1 METASSMA
9 PTTNH
14 RESWDSLSS
23 TFAHL
28 EVSFSHDSCYGSDEV
43 SVSSK
48 TTAPLQSSAS
58 TFTAKRDEPS
68 LHPFLKSILKNST
81 TNVQDEESDT
91 DSESGYESDDI
102 ELDDYDALS
111 EDDDEDDDMSDFSVW
126 DDETEH
132 NVPETHR
139 DHTDSF
145 DDSFIGFESLSVRFD
160 PQVQYI
166 DTPTTELSE
175 DEGSHSEMTVHEM
188 MLLAQKA
195 GCSQASLNQ
204 SDAGDVLYDDSDCDH
219 KEFFRMKT
227 TQLEDFTRD
236 AVDVDQRL
244 FIAYMHGIHGIAD
257 TNYKTYL
264 RTQADNIR
272 HGQETE
278 SMHPDDPPCMYLDLI
293 LDHVIGVFRN
303 LLAEDELNGLIE
315 LRKEDLAIE
324 PASGAA
330 SGPNPHQV
338 LLEKIEKFLLNRLT
352 NGHVDVLPDELS
364 FFAGGIAHA
373 LGTEDLPPFV

>member
-9 PTTNH
+9 PATNH

-48 TTAPLQSSAS
+48 TTAPLQSSVP
-58 TFTAKRDEPS
+58 TFTARRDESS
-68 LHPFLKSILKNST
+68 LHPFLKSILKNPT
-81 TNVQDEESDT
+81 TNVQDKESET
-91 DSESGYESDDI
+91 ESESGYESDDI
-102 ELDDYDALS
+102 EFDDYEALS
-111 EDDDEDDDMSDFSVW
+111 EEEDDEDDMSDFSVW
-126 DDETEH
+126 DDETELD
-132 NVPETHR
+132 VPETHR

-145 DDSFIGFESLSVRFD
+145 DDSFIGFETSVRFD

-166 DTPTTELSE
+166 DTPNTELSE
-175 DEGSHSEMTVHEM
+175 DESGSQCEMTVHEM

-204 SDAGDVLYDDSDCDH
+204 PDADDVLYDDSDCDH
-219 KEFFRMKT
+219 KEFFRLKT

-272 HGQETE
+272 LGHETE

-293 LDHVIGVFRN
+293 LYHVIGVFRN
-303 LLAEDELNGLIE
+303 LLAEDELNGLIA

-324 PASGAA
+324 PVPGAA
-330 SGPNPHQV
+330 SGPNLHQV
-338 LLEKIEKFLLNRLT
+338 LLDKIEKVLLNRLT

-373 LGTEDLPPFV
+373 LGTENLPPFV

>member
-1 METASSMA
+1 MA
-9 PTTNH
+9 PATNH

-23 TFAHL
+23 TFGQL
-28 EVSFSHDSCYGSDEV
+28 EVSFTQDSCYGSDEL

-48 TTAPLQSSAS
+48 TTAPLESSAS
-58 TFTAKRDEPS
+58 TFIPKREEPS

-81 TNVQDEESDT
+81 SNLQDEESDS
-91 DSESGYESDDI
+91 DSESGYGSDDI
-102 ELDDYDALS
+102 EFDYDALS
-111 EDDDEDDDMSDFSVW
+111 EEEDDEDDMSDFSVW
-126 DDETEH
+126 DDETSH
-132 NVPETHR
+132 DVPETHR

-145 DDSFIGFESLSVRFD
+145 DDSFIGFETSVRFD

-166 DTPTTELSE
+166 DTPEIEAEPLEPESE
-175 DEGSHSEMTVHEM
+175 SHPEMTVHEM

-195 GCSQASLNQ
+195 GCTQSSLDQ
-204 SDAGDVLYDDSDCDH
+204 SDADDLHDNGHCRR
-219 KEFFRMKT
+219 KEFSRINA

-272 HGQETE
+272 LGHETE

-293 LDHVIGVFRN
+293 LNHVIGVFRN
-303 LLAEDELNGLIE
+303 LLAADELNGLIA
-315 LRKEDLAIE
+315 LRQEDLAIE
-324 PASGAA
+324 PASETALP
-330 SGPNPHQV
+330 SSSNPHQV
-338 LLEKIEKFLLNRLT
+338 LLDKIEHFLLNRLT
-352 NGHVDVLPDELS
+352 NGDVDVLPDELS

-373 LGTEDLPPFV
+373 LGTDNLPALV

>member
-1 METASSMA
+1 
-9 PTTNH
+9 
-14 RESWDSLSS
+14 
-23 TFAHL
+23 
-28 EVSFSHDSCYGSDEV
+28 
-43 SVSSK
+43 
-48 TTAPLQSSAS
+48 
-58 TFTAKRDEPS
+58 
-68 LHPFLKSILKNST
+68 
-81 TNVQDEESDT
+81 
-91 DSESGYESDDI
+91 
-102 ELDDYDALS
+102 
-111 EDDDEDDDMSDFSVW
+111 
-126 DDETEH
+126 
-132 NVPETHR
+132 
-139 DHTDSF
+139 
-145 DDSFIGFESLSVRFD
+145 
-160 PQVQYI
+160 
-166 DTPTTELSE
+166 
-175 DEGSHSEMTVHEM
+175 MTVHEM

-204 SDAGDVLYDDSDCDH
+204 SDADDVLYDDSDCDH

-257 TNYKTYL
+257 ANYKTYL

-278 SMHPDDPPCMYLDLI
+278 SMHPDDLDLI

-324 PASGAA
+324 PDSVAA
-330 SGPNPHQV
+330 SCPNPHQV